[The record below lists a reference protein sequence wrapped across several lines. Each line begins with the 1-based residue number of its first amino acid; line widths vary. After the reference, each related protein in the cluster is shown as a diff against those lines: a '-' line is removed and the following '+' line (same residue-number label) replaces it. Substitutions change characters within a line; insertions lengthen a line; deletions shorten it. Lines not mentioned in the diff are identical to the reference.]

1 MNPLLR
7 EALLWI
13 GGAVIVAL
21 LVFAWVAF
29 ALPRLDFLADRYS
42 VL

>member
-7 EALLWI
+7 EALVWI
-13 GGAVIVAL
+13 GGAVVVAL
-21 LVFAWVAF
+21 LVFLWVAF
-29 ALPRLDFLADRYS
+29 AMPELDALANRYS